1 MLVTSLD
8 HVVVPV
14 SSLADSSRPYEKL
27 GLALTPQAAHL
38 GIGTEN
44 RAFFVGSGD
53 DFYVELL
60 GIRDRAEA
68 ERAGRTLYLDRMD
81 SGIARV
87 MLEVTGLHDV
97 VSQLGKRGIATEV
110 GAVLGIDGRKIC
122 DVAPIDGVAAL
133 GFALGLVEYGETA
146 NERHSRRVAAGR
158 FAHTFPLKRLD
169 HLAAITPDLEAATR
183 FWSEVLEVPVFGEVR
198 GPGMIIH
205 QMKVGDAIFEL
216 IGPDGPESRIH
227 SRPAGIASMCAF
239 EVPNLDEAVSKARRL
254 GFTPNDPANGV
265 LPGTRVATIPAS
277 EMAGVGMQLLEYV

>member
-14 SSLADSSRPYEKL
+14 SSLADAASPYETL
-27 GLALTPQAAHL
+27 GLMLTPQAAHQ

-60 GIRDRAEA
+60 GIRDRDEA

-81 SGIARV
+81 RGIARL
-87 MLEVTGLHDV
+87 MLEVTAIHDV
-97 VSQLGKRGIATEV
+97 VAQLASRGIATEV
-110 GAVLGIDGRKIC
+110 GEVIGGDGRKIC

-133 GFALGLVEYGETA
+133 GFALGLVEYGEAA
-146 NERHSRRVAAGR
+146 NERHSRRAAAGR

-169 HLAAITPDLEAATR
+169 HLAAITPDLDGATR
-183 FWSEVLEVPVFGEVR
+183 FWTDVLEVPVFGEVR
-198 GPGMIIH
+198 GPGMIIR

-216 IGPDGPESRIH
+216 LGPDGPESRLH

-239 EVPNLDEAVSKARRL
+239 EVPNLDEAVSTARDL
-254 GFTPNDPANGV
+254 GFSPNDPAKGV
-265 LPGTRVATIPAS
+265 LPGTRVATIPAA
-277 EMAGVGMQLLEYV
+277 EMSGVGMQLLEYV